1 MVSDMLRPGM
11 KVVWPRSIKV
21 GRIAFN
27 LAARMPLI
35 HLYKKLQ
42 QAIGLKST
50 KLLKVINCCCMD
62 GFRLMNSYSTL

>member
-42 QAIGLKST
+42 QAIGLKS
-50 KLLKVINCCCMD
+50 LSFD
-62 GFRLMNSYSTL
+62 EFRILGTRVREV